1 MDATQASPVSARMA
15 VSREQ
20 KGHPLVPLP
29 ERAGRRVLCATR
41 ESHQTRPVDMV
52 GDVTTTRSKEFCM
65 TDVVSFTRMQDGTA
79 EDYALLDR
87 IETEELKSFP
97 DRVLGWLLTMKDTAG
112 YQISRLDHSLQAATR
127 AHRAG
132 EDEETVVCALL
143 HDIGDYLAPA
153 NHSEVAAAML
163 RPYVSEKNY
172 WIVKHHGVFQ
182 GYYYFH
188 HAGMDRNVR
197 DRWCDHEHYQATV
210 DFCANYDENSFD
222 PDYDSEPLSFFEPMV
237 RRVLDESRRHD
248 L

>member
-1 MDATQASPVSARMA
+1 MA
-15 VSREQ
+15 
-20 KGHPLVPLP
+20 
-29 ERAGRRVLCATR
+29 
-41 ESHQTRPVDMV
+41 
-52 GDVTTTRSKEFCM
+52 
-65 TDVVSFTRMQDGTA
+65 DVVSFTSMQDGTA

-87 IETEELKSFP
+87 IEAGELRSFP

-132 EDEETVVCALL
+132 EDEETVVCTLL

-153 NHSEVAAAML
+153 NHSEAAAAML

-197 DRWCDHEHYQATV
+197 DRWRDHEHYQATV
-210 DFCANYDENSFD
+210 DFCANYDQNSFD
-222 PDYDSEPLSFFEPMV
+222 PGYDSEPLSFFEPMV

-248 L
+248 R